1 VRRNSHDRYLE
12 NLNLVFHLSDFFMI
26 IHEHDRVRHEEV
38 NPSTRVGYMNPKFE
52 PTFQTLCKLLHHA
65 ESSTLNVH
73 SMAMVMNDFS
83 DMLISAGTYKHDD
96 LSGFW
101 AATDRSD
108 RCAADSARFKKM
120 GASTLSRIVADSDS
134 AQLGPRRP
142 GNPVPKP
149 NRPKVL

>member
-1 VRRNSHDRYLE
+1 MQRNSHDRYLE

-26 IHEHDRVRHEEV
+26 IHEHDRAKHKEV
-38 NPSTRVGYMNPKFE
+38 NPSARAGYMNPKFE
-52 PTFQTLCKLLHHA
+52 PTFQTLCKLLHHS
-65 ESSTLNVH
+65 ESSTLNIH
-73 SMAMVMNDFS
+73 PAAKVMNEFS
-83 DMLISAGTYKHDD
+83 EMLISSGAYKNDD

-120 GASTLSRIVADSDS
+120 GASTLSRIVADSDN
-134 AQLGPRRP
+134 AQRGPRRP
-142 GNPVPKP
+142 GNQAPKS